1 MEIKKPDEKVIKNSR
16 KSDKQIETTHK
27 YWIGGYI
34 FLGLIALVT
43 YFLLS
48 LEVFGILGTYLEI
61 SRKIALGCFFAFVV
75 LIAGRLTEMIA
86 SKRTHIKPV
95 RYNLI
100 RIIRLVTALL
110 IFLVFISFL
119 FHNWYTAAVS
129 LGLISLIIGFALQTP
144 ISSFI
149 AWLYIVFRNPYR
161 VGDRIQINQFTGDVV
176 EIGYLDTTLWE
187 FGGSYLSN
195 DIPSGRLIRFPN
207 SLILQS
213 AVFNYSWPKFPYIW
227 NEIPFHVAYE
237 SDFGYI
243 EKILK
248 DVTRHELDQVTEERI
263 RRLKELV
270 KQTPIDELDIKEYPF
285 VTFRI
290 NSNTWVEVLV
300 TYLVEPKKA
309 AGLRSRII
317 KSAIAK
323 LLQEPGKVMFP
334 KSNAR

>member
-1 MEIKKPDEKVIKNSR
+1 MEIKKSSEQQPKK

-27 YWIGGYI
+27 YLIGGYI
-34 FLGLIALVT
+34 FLGICAAVA
-43 YFLLS
+43 YLL
-48 LEVFGILGTYLEI
+48 LNLKVFGILGSYLEL
-61 SRKIALGCFFAFVV
+61 SKKIALGCFFAFLV
-75 LIAGRLTEMIA
+75 LIGGRIAEMIA
-86 SKRTHIKPV
+86 FKRTHIKPV
-95 RYNLI
+95 RYNLV
-100 RIIRLVTALL
+100 RIIRLVTAVL

-187 FGGSYLSN
+187 FGGN

-207 SLILQS
+207 SLILQA

-227 NEIPFHVAYE
+227 NEIPFHIAYE
-237 SDFGYI
+237 SDFTFV
-243 EKILK
+243 ETILK
-248 DVTRHELDQVTEERI
+248 NVTKSELDQVTEDRI
-263 RRLKELV
+263 RELKELV
-270 KQTPIDELDIKEYPF
+270 KQTPIDEIEIKEYPF

-290 NSNTWVEVLV
+290 NPNTWVEVLV

-309 AGLRSRII
+309 AATRSRII
-317 KSAIAK
+317 KRVIAK
-323 LLQEPGKVMFP
+323 LLEEPKKVMFP
-334 KSNAR
+334 RSNAR

>member
-1 MEIKKPDEKVIKNSR
+1 MEIKKSSEQRNPKKR
-16 KSDKQIETTHK
+16 SDKQIETTHK

-34 FLGLIALVT
+34 FLAVSAAVV
-43 YFLLS
+43 YFLLN
-48 LEVFGILGTYLEI
+48 LKVFGILGSYLDI
-61 SRKIALGCFFAFVV
+61 SKKIALGCFFAFLV
-75 LIAGRLTEMIA
+75 LIAGRVAEMIA
-86 SKRTHIKPV
+86 FKRTNIKPV
-95 RYNLI
+95 RYNLV
-100 RIIRLVTALL
+100 RIIRLVTAIL

-187 FGGSYLSN
+187 FGGAYLSN

-207 SLILQS
+207 SLILQA

-237 SDFGYI
+237 SDFTFV

-248 DVTRHELDQVTEERI
+248 DVTKSELDQVTEDRI
-263 RRLKELV
+263 RELKELV
-270 KQTPIDELDIKEYPF
+270 KQTPIDELEIKEYPF

-290 NSNTWVEVLV
+290 NPNTWVEVLV
-300 TYLVEPKKA
+300 TYLVEPQKA
-309 AGLRSRII
+309 AATRSRII
-317 KSAIAK
+317 KSVIAK
-323 LLQEPGKVMFP
+323 LLEEPKKVMFP
-334 KSNAR
+334 RSNAR